1 MRQIFIS
8 SVQNELQEF
17 RFAVR
22 NYVNSDPLLSQ
33 FFTVFLFEDLPA
45 ADRRADNVYLDQVAK
60 SDIYLGMFANQYG
73 REDGDGLAPTH
84 REFDVAT
91 THGIERLI
99 FVIDLEGKRH
109 AKMGALIAKAS
120 DQLIRRRVSLVEE
133 LLDAIYHSL
142 IEYLRRKQLIVTSPF
157 DQTACRSATMHHVS
171 DDRIK
176 WFLSRARAERGFA
189 VPTDATNS
197 QALIHLN
204 QLIDGTPSN
213 AAILLFGTEPQ
224 RFVPA
229 AEVKCAH
236 HHGVTVRKPIPDY
249 KVFKGD
255 LFQQVDSAVDFV
267 MSKLA
272 RSVGT
277 RSEGVE
283 APASYEIPREV
294 IAEAIVNAIVHR
306 DYTSAGAVQVAVF
319 RDRVEIRNPG
329 RLPHELSIESLGKE
343 HASFPRNSRLAESMY
358 YVRYIEKLGT
368 GTLDMVRLCEQAKL
382 AAPVFSQIG
391 SEFVVSLGRFNRQRF
406 EAMGLNARQI
416 EIMILIVTQ
425 KRITNAGVQELT
437 GANRKATS
445 RDLDDLVERELIE
458 RHGQGRGTHY
468 TARSD

>member
-8 SVQNELQEF
+8 SVQRELQEF
-17 RFAVR
+17 RLAIR
-22 NYVNSDPLLSQ
+22 DYVNGDPLLAQ
-33 FFTVFLFEDLPA
+33 FFNVFLFEDLPA
-45 ADRRADNVYLDQVAK
+45 GDRRADDVYLEQVAK
-60 SDIYLGMFANQYG
+60 SDLYLGLFANEYG
-73 REDGDGLAPTH
+73 WEDADGLSPTH
-84 REFDVAT
+84 REFNAAT
-91 THGIERLI
+91 DNGVERVI

-109 AKMGALIAKAS
+109 PKMLALIAEAS
-120 DQLIRRRVSLVEE
+120 DQLIRRRVSLIEE

-157 DQTACRSATMHHVS
+157 DQTACRGATMHEVS
-171 DDRIK
+171 GERIK

-189 VPTDATNS
+189 VSTDATNS
-197 QALIHLN
+197 QALTHLN
-204 QLIDGTPSN
+204 QLVDGIPSN

-236 HHGVTVRKPIPDY
+236 HHGLTVQKPIPDY

-329 RLPHELSIESLGKE
+329 RLPHELSIESLGQE
-343 HASFPRNSRLAESMY
+343 HASYPRNSRLADSMY

-368 GTLDMVRLCEQAKL
+368 GTLDMVRLCQQAEL
-382 AAPVFSQIG
+382 AAPVFSQVG
-391 SEFVVSLGRFNRQRF
+391 AEFVVSLGRFDRQRL

-416 EIMILIVTQ
+416 EIMILIGAQ
-425 KRITNAGVQELT
+425 KRITNADAQELT
-437 GANRKATS
+437 GANRKAAS
-445 RDLDDLVERELIE
+445 RDLDDLVEKGLIE
-458 RHGQGRGTHY
+458 RHGHGRGTHY
-468 TARSD
+468 TMTEK